1 MIYELRT
8 YHAMPGKLAALVKRF
23 ETTTVHLFEKHGI
36 HQVGFWTTAIG
47 ESNNDLVYI
56 LKWDSLDER
65 AKRFAAFQHDPDWI
79 AARTKSEADGPLVA
93 SLANQILTPTNFSA
107 LK

>member
-1 MIYELRT
+1 MIYELRI
-8 YHAMPGKLAALVKRF
+8 YHAVPGKLAALVKRF
-23 ETTTVHLFEKHGI
+23 ETTTIHLFEKHGI

-47 ESNNDLVYI
+47 PSNNDLTYM

-65 AKRFAAFQHDPDWI
+65 TRRFTAFQNDPEWV
-79 AARTKSEADGPLVA
+79 AARTKSEADGALVG
-93 SLANQILTPTNFSA
+93 SFENQILTPTNFSA